1 MLPALILTFSC
12 KEMKLDIEELK
23 DRLDVL
29 EGTTIIS
36 INQQISAI
44 NTSISDLKD
53 MDKALDSYIKTLE
66 ATATDLQKQ
75 IDEANAEISKV
86 ESELGEEI
94 TAIEQSLLNELNTA
108 KEAIK
113 TELTAINKTLDEL
126 KAKGEAL
133 DKKISDLQTYVD
145 TELSSTKD
153 WANTTF
159 STLTQYEQTQTEIS
173 TIKAH
178 IEQINAGMIA
188 METRMTGKIANDI
201 KTAIDA
207 LRSELSTDYITKIDS
222 AVNTVT
228 QAYTTAIS
236 SARSEITAAY
246 TTAIAT
252 AISESEANLKAWI
265 NKQLVNGYYDIATI
279 DGKLSALSTRLDET
293 DSELQKQITEQKIT
307 LEASKKELTT
317 AYENAIKEAIEGNN
331 GVISAAIATAVK
343 EVEDMLKEQMEA
355 ISLKIAAIS
364 DSLADLEDAFVNRI
378 QSIKFIPEFS
388 DRKVKFS
395 GISGAVLDFMI
406 APEEQAEALTE
417 AWNADKNI
425 IKAYLRYTSA
435 PSSRAVC
442 EPIELAVV
450 SVTSN
455 GKGDISVLV
464 KENPDT
470 PLSSDFW
477 NDKQDALV
485 YLRISDGANDI
496 ISELIDVVGH
506 MMPAM
511 LLSENGTA
519 NCYIV
524 SKSGSYGFKAV
535 KGTSRES
542 AGAVASTEVL
552 WESFGTDETPNASDL
567 IKSTSY
573 QDGYIV
579 FQTADTFKEGNA
591 VIAAKDVANKII
603 WSWHIWLTD
612 EPQEQIYY
620 NNAGIMMD
628 RNIGATSA
636 TPGDVGAL
644 GLLYQWGRKDP
655 FLGSSSI
662 SSNTLAKSTGT
673 WPTIVSSDAL
683 NGTIE
688 YATANPTAFIT
699 RNDSNNDWYYTGDT
713 TTDNTRWT
721 TSELSKSIYDPCPA
735 GWRVPEGGSNGV
747 WSKALG
753 SPSSFTDNSLYDST
767 NEGINF
773 SGKFGET
780 PTIWYPASGMRYSGD
795 SSLKNVG
802 YSVGYWSVSPQDG
815 NAHRFH
821 YFCDGIVNP
830 SNSNCRATGYA
841 IRCVKE

>member
-1 MLPALILTFSC
+1 MITRFNLRSALFLLLPALILTFSC

-153 WANTTF
+153 WANMTF

-279 DGKLSALSTRLDET
+279 DGKLSALSTRLEET
-293 DSELQKQITEQKIT
+293 DSELQKQITEQKIA

-331 GVISAAIATAVK
+331 GVISVAIATAVK

-496 ISELIDVVGH
+496 ISELIDAVGH

-542 AGAVASTEVL
+542 AGA
-552 WESFGTDETPNASDL
+552 FGHHE
-567 IKSTSY
+567 KSLF
-573 QDGYIV
+573 I
-579 FQTADTFKEGNA
+579 FQRIFR
-591 VIAAKDVANKII
+591 
-603 WSWHIWLTD
+603 H
-612 EPQEQIYY
+612 
-620 NNAGIMMD
+620 
-628 RNIGATSA
+628 
-636 TPGDVGAL
+636 
-644 GLLYQWGRKDP
+644 
-655 FLGSSSI
+655 SSS
-662 SSNTLAKSTGT
+662 
-673 WPTIVSSDAL
+673 
-683 NGTIE
+683 
-688 YATANPTAFIT
+688 F
-699 RNDSNNDWYYTGDT
+699 
-713 TTDNTRWT
+713 
-721 TSELSKSIYDPCPA
+721 
-735 GWRVPEGGSNGV
+735 
-747 WSKALG
+747 
-753 SPSSFTDNSLYDST
+753 
-767 NEGINF
+767 
-773 SGKFGET
+773 
-780 PTIWYPASGMRYSGD
+780 
-795 SSLKNVG
+795 
-802 YSVGYWSVSPQDG
+802 
-815 NAHRFH
+815 
-821 YFCDGIVNP
+821 
-830 SNSNCRATGYA
+830 
-841 IRCVKE
+841 